1 MNNYNVN
8 STYAT
13 WMGNNVSPG
22 LCGVTSFWTFN
33 YAMVNKNSI
42 QFAVND
48 TNGVPCISSMMGWNG

>member
-1 MNNYNVN
+1 
-8 STYAT
+8 
-13 WMGNNVSPG
+13 MGNNVSPG